1 MLFRRQAMLPFSDLA
16 IVLQAQAAEPM
27 YAQATNAEQ
36 RMDRTRSII
45 MNSASWVAIE
55 TLPILLTGSI
65 HLNLGELFLQT
76 ALYRL
81 AFLQREAEVVEAC
94 SVDDAIDDCDFPT
107 LRYAVGPNNLRPDLH
122 AQLCHLQ
129 VPFPGK
135 AVITPRFLPP
145 SFPLPQ
151 SHRSFIRAEPMTAID
166 APPLILLS
174 ETNDLL
180 TYFYPFETI
189 CACPRETAASRLGI
203 PRLIGT

>member
-1 MLFRRQAMLPFSDLA
+1 MYLKWMGTKSSSPGRAPIPVLFRRQAMLPFSDLA

-107 LRYAVGPNNLRPDLH
+107 LRYAIGPNNLRPDLH

-145 SFPLPQ
+145 SFSRSP
-151 SHRSFIRAEPMTAID
+151 SHIGHSSEP
-166 APPLILLS
+166 S
-174 ETNDLL
+174 Q
-180 TYFYPFETI
+180 
-189 CACPRETAASRLGI
+189 
-203 PRLIGT
+203 